1 MIGVVPS
8 HPPLASSIHDILFRE
23 KVMRS
28 KVLWIIA
35 LLAGVA
41 GQAQIF
47 TLSRDQIIEYTAKNP
62 FERFADGRPKVPD
75 ALLEKFKAMS
85 VEEVWTIL
93 DRVGYKNQYEGHWQI
108 LHPEKK
114 LVGRAVTA
122 QFMPFR
128 PDVNEVLESKAKARG
143 GRNGNQYVL
152 DMLGPGDVIVVDLFG
167 KEEGG
172 TFVGDNLATYVYQA
186 TKTGMVIDG
195 SVRDLEGIFPIE
207 MAAYFRGVHPTPIEN
222 VMLTGINVPIRI
234 GGATVMPGD
243 VVFGDRE
250 GVYFVPPHLVEQIV
264 KNADEL
270 HIHDEWTQMMMK
282 TGKYKSS
289 EIYPSPKDPELKK
302 QYEEYKR
309 KRMEQPQ

>member
-1 MIGVVPS
+1 MIAVVPS

-28 KVLWIIA
+28 KVLWIIV
-35 LLAGVA
+35 LLAGMP

-47 TLSRDQIIEYTAKNP
+47 TFSRDQIIEYTAKNP

-75 ALLEKFKAMS
+75 ALLDKFKAMS

-114 LVGRAVTA
+114 LIGRAVTA

-309 KRMEQPQ
+309 KRM

>member
-1 MIGVVPS
+1 
-8 HPPLASSIHDILFRE
+8 
-23 KVMRS
+23 MRS
-28 KVLWIIA
+28 KVIWIIA
-35 LLAGVA
+35 LLAA
-41 GQAQIF
+41 GAAQAQIF
-47 TLSRDQIIEYTAKNP
+47 TLNRDQIIEYTAKNP

-114 LVGRAVTA
+114 LIGRAVTA

-143 GRNGNQYVL
+143 GRNTNQYVI

-172 TFVGDNLATYVYQA
+172 TFVGDNLATYIYQA

-207 MAAYFRGVHPTPIEN
+207 MAAYFRAVHPTPIEN

-289 EIYPSPKDPELKK
+289 EIYPSPKDPALKK
-302 QYEEYKR
+302 QYEEYKK
-309 KRMEQPQ
+309 KRMGEAQQ

>member
-1 MIGVVPS
+1 
-8 HPPLASSIHDILFRE
+8 
-23 KVMRS
+23 MRS
-28 KVLWIIA
+28 KVIWIIA
-35 LLAGVA
+35 LLAA
-41 GQAQIF
+41 GAAQAQIF
-47 TLSRDQIIEYTAKNP
+47 TLNRDQIIEYTAKNP

-128 PDVNEVLESKAKARG
+128 PDVNEVLESRAKARG
-143 GRNGNQYVL
+143 GRNTNQYVI

-172 TFVGDNLATYVYQA
+172 TFVGDNLATYIYQA

-207 MAAYFRGVHPTPIEN
+207 MAAYFRAVHPTPIEN

-289 EIYPSPKDPELKK
+289 EIYPSPKDPALKK
-302 QYEEYKR
+302 QYEEYKK
-309 KRMEQPQ
+309 KRMGEAQQ

>member
-1 MIGVVPS
+1 
-8 HPPLASSIHDILFRE
+8 
-23 KVMRS
+23 MRS
-28 KVLWIIA
+28 KLLWLV
-35 LLAGVA
+35 LLAAIVA
-41 GQAQIF
+41 QAQIF

-75 ALLEKFKAMS
+75 ALLEKFKGMS
-85 VEEVWTIL
+85 VEEVWSVL

-114 LVGRAVTA
+114 LIGRAVTA

-128 PDVNEVLESKAKARG
+128 ADVNEVLEAKAKARG
-143 GRNGNQYVL
+143 GRNNNQHVI

-172 TFVGDNLATYVYQA
+172 TFVGDNLATYVYEA
-186 TKTGMVIDG
+186 THTGMVVDG
-195 SVRDLEGIFPIE
+195 SVRDLEGIFPIQ
-207 MAAYFRGVHPTPIEN
+207 MAAYFRGVHPTPIGD

-234 GGATVMPGD
+234 GGATVLPGD

-264 KNADEL
+264 KNADEV

-302 QYEEYKR
+302 QYEEFKKKR
-309 KRMEQPQ
+309 IEQH

>member
-1 MIGVVPS
+1 
-8 HPPLASSIHDILFRE
+8 
-23 KVMRS
+23 MRS
-28 KVLWIIA
+28 KMLLIIA

-47 TLSRDQIIEYTAKNP
+47 TLNRDQIIEYTAKNP
-62 FERFADGRPKVPD
+62 YERFADGRPKVPD
-75 ALLEKFKAMS
+75 ALLEKFRAMS

-114 LVGRAVTA
+114 LIGRAVTA

-207 MAAYFRGVHPTPIEN
+207 MAAYFRGVHPTPIGN
-222 VMLTGINVPIRI
+222 VMLTGINVPVRI

-243 VVFGDRE
+243 IVFGDRE
-250 GVYFVPPHLVEQIV
+250 GIYFVPPHLVEQIV